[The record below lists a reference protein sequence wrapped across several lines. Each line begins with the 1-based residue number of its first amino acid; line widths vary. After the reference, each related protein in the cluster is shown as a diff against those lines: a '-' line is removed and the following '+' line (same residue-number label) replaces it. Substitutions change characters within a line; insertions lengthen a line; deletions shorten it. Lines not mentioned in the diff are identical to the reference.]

1 MEVERLLE
9 ASRWVRYFEKGP
21 CLLIGIGFVWQKR
34 ACKANAQGPK
44 PKHRRKITDFADG
57 TDGEFSVSSVQF
69 SGAANLG
76 GLVLIGLER
85 IGWGAGL

>member
-1 MEVERLLE
+1 MEAERLLE

-44 PKHRRKITDFADG
+44 PKHQRSAERETTDFADG

-69 SGAANLG
+69 SGAASLG
-76 GLVLIGLER
+76 GLVLIG
-85 IGWGAGL
+85 WGAGL